1 LELDGTVTA
10 LDAKVVVVEGAVVGV
25 GELDPHEAK
34 TSEERAIVRTRVKRI
49 GLDFLG
55 VKGQQTHDLELRL

>member
-1 LELDGTVTA
+1 LELGGTVTA

-49 GLDFLG
+49 GLCM
-55 VKGQQTHDLELRL
+55 VPR